1 MNSRSASIVGD
12 REAGGSSSFAW
23 CNRQWLWSQA
33 LTWRSSTRLKLTVF
47 DHNLLWL
54 PESNG
59 YPHHTK
65 WRGVGGDAF
74 TLVFLFDFRAQRAQ
88 NGFLASA
95 ASALF
100 QVPYVLPCSVCCNS
114 FVCHSYEK
122 LPGCGGF
129 FPNWNHYLFRNQQ
142 VLRKRPFTIDPLGI
156 AAESRPRRHLLNF
169 LGLVF
174 VRAF

>member
-65 WRGVGGDAF
+65 WPGVGGVL
-74 TLVFLFDFRAQRAQ
+74 TRNSRA
-88 NGFLASA
+88 
-95 ASALF
+95 
-100 QVPYVLPCSVCCNS
+100 VLNLRPQ
-114 FVCHSYEK
+114 ETK
-122 LPGCGGF
+122 LQCLPMNCPGCATEMTAMTLQGRLSG
-129 FPNWNHYLFRNQQ
+129 Q
-142 VLRKRPFTIDPLGI
+142 VAIDVC
-156 AAESRPRRHLLNF
+156 ARCQ
-169 LGLVF
+169 
-174 VRAF
+174 AFW